1 MADVAQTRVALAKAP
16 TRRGGLLNQ
25 ERIVLGLA
33 VLLFALFSATLPGFL
48 TTQNIITLLRSVSV
62 LAILGIGMVVVVLGR
77 GIDLSMIA
85 NMAISVAWAFF
96 LANHGTPVPLALAIG
111 FGFAVAMGA
120 LTGFIVAYAEV
131 PPLFAT
137 LAMGTFIYGF
147 GRSHLVKTTET
158 AFLPPGMGAVARLGQ
173 GTVFHVPIPII
184 AAAVLSLTA
193 YLFLRTTKYG
203 RYVYAI
209 GDNIAAARI
218 GGTPVRPIL
227 VLQYVISGAIAFLA
241 GLITATAVSEMNTRI
256 VNSTMIYD
264 VILVVVLGG
273 VGLSGGRGG
282 VRNVIVGTL
291 LIGTLIDGMTIMDL
305 QYTVQNVIKSLIL
318 LFAIIADSL
327 INPRDEQTSQ
337 QGDI

>member
-1 MADVAQTRVALAKAP
+1 MADVAQTRVAVAKTP
-16 TRRGGLLNQ
+16 TRRGGVLNQ

-33 VLLFALFSATLPGFL
+33 VLLFALFSVTLPGFL
-48 TTQNIITLLRSVSV
+48 TAQNIITLLRSVSV

-111 FGFAVAMGA
+111 FGFAILMGA
-120 LTGFIVAYAEV
+120 VTGFIVAYAEV

-158 AFLPPGMGAVARLGQ
+158 AFLPLGMGVVAQLGQ
-173 GTVFHVPIPII
+173 GTIFHVPISII
-184 AAAVLSLTA
+184 AAAVLSLAA

-203 RYVYAI
+203 CYVYAI

-218 GGTPVRPIL
+218 GGAPVRPIL
-227 VLQYVISGAIAFLA
+227 VMQYVISGAIAFVA